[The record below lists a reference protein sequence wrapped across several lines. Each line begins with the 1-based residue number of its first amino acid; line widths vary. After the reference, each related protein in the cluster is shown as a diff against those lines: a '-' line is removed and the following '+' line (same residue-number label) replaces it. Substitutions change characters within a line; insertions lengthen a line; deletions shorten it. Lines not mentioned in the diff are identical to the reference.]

1 MIDFRNTEIAFRSK
15 SNADLRRAQMLFTA
29 MGKRWIVQGGKH
41 LSRFASVI
49 HFPIGWALKPT
60 IYRQFVGGENLQ
72 ECIAVAKTLK
82 DSGIWSIFDN
92 SVEGGGTE
100 EFTRANFEEAIRSI
114 VFTKEQER
122 VAYSVFKPT
131 ALAPADVL
139 EKASEGKP
147 LTADEQQIYSRFVE
161 RFDALCKKA
170 FEMDVRILVDAEEYC
185 YQAEIDRLTEEA
197 MRKYNQQR
205 AIVFATLQ
213 MYRHDRMPYLKYLYE
228 DATKHN
234 YIAGVKFVRGAYME
248 RERARAKRMGYLDPI
263 CPNKQ
268 ATDDNY
274 DSALRYSI
282 DNIDRFEVFNGTH
295 NEKSNLLLAS
305 LLQQKGIA
313 KDDQRVFFAQL
324 YGMSDNISYNLSNA
338 GYNVAKYVPYAPVKD
353 VLPYLIRRAEE
364 NTAIAGQTS
373 RELEL
378 INTEVKR
385 RKNVE

>member
-1 MIDFRNTEIAFRSK
+1 MINFKNTEIAFRSK
-15 SNADLRRAQMLFTA
+15 SNADLRRAQILFSA

-41 LSRFASVI
+41 MSLFASAI

-72 ECIAVAKTLK
+72 ECTAVAKSLK

-92 SVEGGGTE
+92 SVEGGGKE
-100 EFTRANFEEAIRSI
+100 EFTQANFEEAIRSI
-114 VFTKEQER
+114 IFTKEQEC

-139 EKASEGKP
+139 EKASEGNP
-147 LTADEQQIYSRFVE
+147 LTTEEQQIYSRFVE

-185 YQAEIDRLTEEA
+185 YQAEIDRLTKEA
-197 MRKYNQQR
+197 MRKYNQKR
-205 AIVFATLQ
+205 AIVFTTLQ
-213 MYRHDRMPYLKYLYE
+213 MYRHDRMPYLEHLYE
-228 DATKHN
+228 DATKNN

-274 DSALRYSI
+274 NAALHYSI
-282 DNIDRFEVFNGTH
+282 DNIERFEIFNGTH

-305 LLQQKGIA
+305 LLEDKGIA

-324 YGMSDNISYNLSNA
+324 YGMSDNISYNLSDA

-378 INTEVKR
+378 INSEIKR
-385 RKNVE
+385 RKNAQ

>member
-1 MIDFRNTEIAFRSK
+1 MIDFKNTEIAFRSK
-15 SNADLRRAQMLFTA
+15 SNADLRRAQLLFKA
-29 MGKRWIVQGGKH
+29 MSKHWIVQSGKYI
-41 LSRFASVI
+41 SKFASSI
-49 HFPIGWALKPT
+49 NFPIGWALKPT

-72 ECIAVAKTLK
+72 DCTAVARNLK
-82 DSGIWSIFDN
+82 ESGIWSIFDN
-92 SVEGGGTE
+92 SVEGGGSE
-100 EFTRANFEEAIRSI
+100 EFTKSNFEEAIRSI
-114 VFTKEQER
+114 VFTKENER

-139 EKASEGKP
+139 EKASEKKT
-147 LTADEQQIYSRFVE
+147 LTEYEKQIYNRFVE
-161 RFDALCKKA
+161 RFDALCQKA
-170 FEMDVRILVDAEEYC
+170 FELDVRILVDAEEYC
-185 YQAEIDRLTEEA
+185 YQPEIDRLTEKA
-197 MRKYNQQR
+197 MRKYNQKR

-213 MYRHDRMPYLKYLYE
+213 MYRHDRMNYLKYLY
-228 DATKHN
+228 DDSRKHG

-263 CPNKQ
+263 CPDKQ

-282 DNIDRFEVFNGTH
+282 DHIDSFEVFNGTH
-295 NEKSNLLLAS
+295 NEKSNLLLAN
-305 LLQQKGIA
+305 LLEEKGIA
-313 KDDQRVFFAQL
+313 PNDQRVFFAQL
-324 YGMSDNISYNLSNA
+324 YGMSDNISYNLANA

-378 INTEVKR
+378 INTELKR
-385 RKNVE
+385 RRRE